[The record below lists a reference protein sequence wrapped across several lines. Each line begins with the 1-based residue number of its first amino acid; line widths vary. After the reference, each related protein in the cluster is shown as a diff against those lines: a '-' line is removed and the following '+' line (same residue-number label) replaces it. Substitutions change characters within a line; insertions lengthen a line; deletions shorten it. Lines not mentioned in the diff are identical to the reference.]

1 MEKGDTVTAIDN
13 TPVLNARTTDEW
25 RAWLE
30 KHGQTERKLWVLTRY
45 AASKLPGMRMN
56 DVIEHALCYGWSDT
70 MLLRKQD
77 NDTFY
82 IRCMPRNPK
91 SIWGSKYRQLAEK
104 MIEQR
109 LMKPQG
115 QALINHAK
123 EIKTWDS
130 LDNAINTTI
139 PDDLQQLFDK
149 NEVAL
154 KNFQAFPKASKRWI
168 LQWIAAAKRP
178 ETRNV
183 RVAETAELAAKNIKA
198 HHPEAKEYLAKLE
211 TDLK

>member
-1 MEKGDTVTAIDN
+1 MKKYDEVKMIDEV
-13 TPVLNARTTDEW
+13 PVLNVATTDEW

-30 KHGQTERKLWVLTRY
+30 KNGQTEKKVWVLTRY

-56 DVIEHALCYGWSDT
+56 DVIGHALCYGWSDS

-77 NDTFY
+77 DDTFY

-91 SIWGSKYRQLAEK
+91 SVWGSKYRQLAEK
-104 MIEQR
+104 MTGQG

-115 QALINHAK
+115 QALIDRAK
-123 EIKTWDS
+123 EIRTWDS
-130 LDNAINTTI
+130 LDNAANTTI
-139 PDDLQQLFDK
+139 PDDLQKLFDK
-149 NEVAL
+149 DEVAS

-168 LQWIAAAKRP
+168 LQWIAGAKRP
-178 ETRNV
+178 ETRST
-183 RVAETAELAAKNIKA
+183 RVTQTAKLAAKNIKA

-211 TDLK
+211 ADVK